1 MNELRNRSGMTNLD
15 HPRGK
20 FTLVSGLAVVLHQIP
35 LAKRLEPLGLDG
47 GIMDEHIRPTILG
60 SNEPVAATYIE
71 EFNRSLVSSFV
82 KDSVKANDS

>member
-1 MNELRNRSGMTNLD
+1 MTNLD

-71 EFNRSLVSSFV
+71 EFNRSPWRTLVSSFV

>member
-1 MNELRNRSGMTNLD
+1 MT
-15 HPRGK
+15 
-20 FTLVSGLAVVLHQIP
+20 TLVASSPLSVGLLSYSTKS

-71 EFNRSLVSSFV
+71 EFNRSPWHTLVSSFV

>member
-1 MNELRNRSGMTNLD
+1 MNLG

-35 LAKRLEPLGLDG
+35 LAKRLETLGLDG
-47 GIMDEHIRPTILG
+47 GIMYEHIRPTILG
-60 SNEPVAATYIE
+60 SNEPVPATYIE
-71 EFNRSLVSSFV
+71 EFNRSPWHTLVSSFV